1 MPGIYIHIPFCKKA
15 CHYCNF
21 HFSTSLQYK
30 DAFIKALLAEIILR
44 KNYLNSADGST
55 PIITSIYF
63 GGGTPSLLSF
73 DEMQLI
79 FETLQQHFV
88 IDASAEITMEC
99 NPDDLTPTKIEELKR
114 TPVNRLSIGVQSFF
128 NDDLQL
134 MNRAHNSGQA
144 HESIALA
151 ATAGF
156 ENITIDLMYALP
168 TLTDAKWI
176 KNLEIAFALPINHI
190 SCYNLT
196 VEEQT
201 ALAHLIKTGTVPA
214 IDENRAINQF
224 ELLQSMAAQHGFE
237 HYEISN
243 FAKPGKYSKHNS
255 SYWKGNSYVGF
266 GPSAHSFNGTSRQW
280 NIANNQQYNT
290 ALLKGETIFEKEN
303 LSIDTQYNEYV
314 MTTLRTM
321 WGADLNYINTNFGAV
336 YTIHFTTNVLSFL
349 NAGDVIKTENT
360 YTLSVK
366 GKLIADAIA
375 AQLFKVE

>member
-30 DAFIKALLAEIILR
+30 DAFIKALLKEIELR
-44 KNYLNSADGST
+44 KNYLNTDEGTT
-55 PIITSIYF
+55 PEITSIYF
-63 GGGTPSLLSF
+63 GGGTPSLLSYA
-73 DEMQLI
+73 EIQLI
-79 FETLQQHFV
+79 FETLQQHFL
-88 IDASAEITMEC
+88 IAATAEITMEC

-114 TPVNRLSIGVQSFF
+114 TLINRLSIGVQSFF
-128 NDDLQL
+128 DDDLQL
-134 MNRAHNSGQA
+134 MNRAHNTGQA
-144 HESIALA
+144 HQSIALA
-151 ATAGF
+151 AAAGF

-168 TLTDAKWI
+168 TLTDDKWI
-176 KNLEIAFALPINHI
+176 KNLETAFALPINHI

-201 ALAHLIKTGTVPA
+201 ALAHLITAGKVPA

-224 ELLQSMAAQHGFE
+224 EILQNMAAQHGFK

-243 FAKPGKYSKHNS
+243 FAKAGKYSLHNS

-280 NIANNQQYNT
+280 NIANNQLYNT

-303 LSIDTQYNEYV
+303 LSVDTQYNEYV
-314 MTTLRTM
+314 MTGLRTM
-321 WGADLNYINTNFGAV
+321 WGADLNYINTKFGAV
-336 YTIHFTTNVLSFL
+336 YSAHFTTNVLQFL
-349 NAGDVIKTENT
+349 NTSEVIKTENIF
-360 YTLSVK
+360 TLSAK
-366 GKLIADAIA
+366 GKLIADAVA
-375 AQLFKVE
+375 AQLFIV

>member
-30 DAFIKALLAEIILR
+30 DAFIKALLAEIELR
-44 KNYLNSADGST
+44 KNYLDTADGST

-63 GGGTPSLLSF
+63 GGGTPSLLSY

-128 NDDLQL
+128 DDDLQL

-144 HESIALA
+144 HESIVLA
-151 ATAGF
+151 AAAGF

-168 TLTDAKWI
+168 TLTDDKWI
-176 KNLEIAFALPINHI
+176 KNLETAFALPIHHI

-201 ALAHLIKTGTVPA
+201 ALAHLIKAGKVPA

-224 ELLQSMAAQHGFE
+224 EILQSMAAQHDFE

-243 FAKPGKYSKHNS
+243 FAKPGKQAKHNLV
-255 SYWKGNSYVGF
+255 YWKNGTYLGF
-266 GPSAHSFNGTSRQW
+266 GPSAHSFSGKSRFK
-280 NIANNQQYNT
+280 NFSSLHAYGR
-290 ALLKGETIFEKEN
+290 ALEE
-303 LSIDTQYNEYV
+303 
-314 MTTLRTM
+314 
-321 WGADLNYINTNFGAV
+321 
-336 YTIHFTTNVLSFL
+336 
-349 NAGDVIKTENT
+349 
-360 YTLSVK
+360 
-366 GKLIADAIA
+366 GKLPVEWTEELNPEQQELEKWMLAIRLSDGFPADWLVSAEQKIKA
-375 AQLFKVE
+375 KLFLSEGLLENHPERAGFFRATAKGFALSDSLIRELS